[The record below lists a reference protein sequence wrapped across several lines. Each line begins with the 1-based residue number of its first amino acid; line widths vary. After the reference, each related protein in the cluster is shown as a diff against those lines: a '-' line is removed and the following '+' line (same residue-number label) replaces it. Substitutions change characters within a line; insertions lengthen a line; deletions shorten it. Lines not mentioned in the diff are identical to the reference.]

1 MPSTGSSR
9 LLLSYTEIPKFIISL
24 SPIII
29 TFLLFL
35 GGGGGLNALPALILV
50 VCFIILGVLMHFIQ
64 RSVSMLQ
71 VKDIVILK
79 NSMNV
84 ACGVFDIGNI
94 QYLPPI
100 RVLFYYFTFAYLLIH
115 FLMAMDGLE
124 DGEKIFPIIFISII
138 TLLSIADTARLWGA
152 KCFRA
157 DKDGKRWMPYMMAVF
172 VGFIFGAGFAA
183 LTTFLQNGM
192 FHFFKKKKLMIKC
205 DSDNKCTTLKL
216 QNIA

>member
-9 LLLSYTEIPKFIISL
+9 LLLSYTEMPKFIISL

-35 GGGGGLNALPALILV
+35 GGGGGLNVLPALILV

-64 RSVSMLQ
+64 RSVSRLQ
-71 VKDIVILK
+71 VTDTVILK

-94 QYLPPI
+94 QYSPPI
-100 RVLFYYFTFAYLLIH
+100 RVLFYCFTITYLWVHLGTAG
-115 FLMAMDGLE
+115 LKDGKE
-124 DGEKIFPIIFISII
+124 IFPIIFVSII
-138 TLLSIADTARLWGA
+138 TLLSIADTGRLWAA
-152 KCFRA
+152 KCFRS
-157 DKDGKRWMPYMMAVF
+157 DKDGKRLGPYIGAGI
-172 VGFIFGAGFAA
+172 VGLFLGGGFAA

-192 FHFFKKKKLMIKC
+192 FHFFKERKLMIKC

>member
-9 LLLSYTEIPKFIISL
+9 LLLSYTEMPKFIISL

-29 TFLLFL
+29 TFLLFF
-35 GGGGGLNALPALILV
+35 GGGGGLNVLPALILV

-64 RSVSMLQ
+64 RSVSVFQ
-71 VKDIVILK
+71 VKDVVTIQ

-84 ACGVFDIGNI
+84 ACGVFDIGNVR
-94 QYLPPI
+94 YTPPI
-100 RVLFYYFTFAYLLIH
+100 RVLFYFFTITYLWTHLG
-115 FLMAMDGLE
+115 MAKLPD
-124 DGEKIFPIIFISII
+124 EKVIFPIIFVSII
-138 TLLSIADTARLWGA
+138 TLLSIADIVRLGYA
-152 KCFRA
+152 NCFRGNNGME
-157 DKDGKRWMPYMMAVF
+157 KYLSYMVALL
-172 VGFIFGAGFAA
+172 VGLAFGGGFAA

-192 FHFFKKKKLMIKC
+192 FHFFKERKLMIKC

>member
-9 LLLSYTEIPKFIISL
+9 LLLSYTEMPKFIISL

-50 VCFIILGVLMHFIQ
+50 ACFIILGVLIYLIQ
-64 RSVSMLQ
+64 RSVSVFQ
-71 VKDIVILK
+71 VKDVVTIQ

-84 ACGVFDIGNI
+84 ACGVFDIGNVR
-94 QYLPPI
+94 YLPPI
-100 RVLFYYFTFAYLLIH
+100 RVLFYFFTITYLWVHLG
-115 FLMAMDGLE
+115 MAGLK
-124 DGEKIFPIIFISII
+124 DGEEIFPIIFVSII
-138 TLLSIADTARLWGA
+138 TLLSFADAARLWAA

-157 DKDGKRWMPYMMAVF
+157 DKGGNKWIPYIMALF
-172 VGFIFGAGFAA
+172 VGGIFGGGFAA

-216 QNIA
+216 QNIV

>member
-9 LLLSYTEIPKFIISL
+9 LLLSYTEMPKFIISL

-29 TFLLFL
+29 TFLLFF

-50 VCFIILGVLMHFIQ
+50 ACFILLGVLMHFIQ
-64 RSVSMLQ
+64 RSVSVFQ
-71 VKDIVILK
+71 VKDVVTIQ

-84 ACGVFDIGNI
+84 ACGVFDIGNVR
-94 QYLPPI
+94 YTPPI
-100 RVLFYYFTFAYLLIH
+100 RVLFYFFTITYLWTHLG
-115 FLMAMDGLE
+115 MADLK
-124 DGEKIFPIIFISII
+124 DEKVIFPIIFVSII
-138 TLLSIADTARLWGA
+138 TLLSIADIARLGYA
-152 KCFRA
+152 KCFRGNNGMEKYLSYIIA
-157 DKDGKRWMPYMMAVF
+157 LF
-172 VGFIFGAGFAA
+172 FGLAFGGGFAA

>member
-50 VCFIILGVLMHFIQ
+50 ACFILLGVLMYFIQ
-64 RSVSMLQ
+64 RSVSVFQ
-71 VKDIVILK
+71 VKDVVTIQ

-84 ACGVFDIGNI
+84 ACGVFDIGNVR
-94 QYLPPI
+94 YTPPI
-100 RVLFYYFTFAYLLIH
+100 RVLFYFFTITYLWTHLG
-115 FLMAMDGLE
+115 MAGLK
-124 DGEKIFPIIFISII
+124 DEKVIFPIIFVSII
-138 TLLSIADTARLWGA
+138 TLLSIADIARLGYA
-152 KCFRA
+152 KCFRGNNGME
-157 DKDGKRWMPYMMAVF
+157 KYLSYIMALF
-172 VGFIFGAGFAA
+172 VGGIVGGGFAA

-192 FHFFKKKKLMIKC
+192 FHFFKERKLMIKC

>member
-9 LLLSYTEIPKFIISL
+9 LLLSYTEMPKFIISL

-64 RSVSMLQ
+64 RSVSRLQ
-71 VKDIVILK
+71 VTDTVILK

-100 RVLFYYFTFAYLLIH
+100 RVLFYYFTIAYLWMH
-115 FLMAMDGLE
+115 FFMATDGLE
-124 DGEKIFPIIFISII
+124 DGEKIFPIIFVSII
-138 TLLSIADTARLWGA
+138 TLLSIADIARLAYA
-152 KCFRA
+152 KCFRGNNGME
-157 DKDGKRWMPYMMAVF
+157 KYLSYIMALI
-172 VGFIFGAGFAA
+172 VGASFGVGFAA

>member
-9 LLLSYTEIPKFIISL
+9 LLLSYTEMPKFIISL

-50 VCFIILGVLMHFIQ
+50 ACFIISGVLMHFIQ
-64 RSVSMLQ
+64 RSVSILQ
-71 VKDIVILK
+71 VKDIVILR

-94 QYLPPI
+94 LYLPPI
-100 RVLFYYFTFAYLLIH
+100 RVLFYCFTITYLWVHLG
-115 FLMAMDGLE
+115 MAGLK
-124 DGEKIFPIIFISII
+124 DGEEIFPIIFVSIL
-138 TLLSIADTARLWGA
+138 TLLSFADAVRLWAA

-157 DKDGKRWMPYMMAVF
+157 DKGGNKWMPYLIALF
-172 VGFIFGAGFAA
+172 VGLAFGGGFAA

-192 FHFFKKKKLMIKC
+192 FHFFKKKKHMIKC

>member
-1 MPSTGSSR
+1 MPSTGSRR
-9 LLLSYTEIPKFIISL
+9 LLLSYTEMPKFIISL

-64 RSVSMLQ
+64 RSVSRLQ
-71 VKDIVILK
+71 VTDTVILK

-100 RVLFYYFTFAYLLIH
+100 RVLFYFFTIAYLWMH
-115 FLMAMDGLE
+115 FFMAMDGLE
-124 DGEKIFPIIFISII
+124 DGEKIFPIIFVSII
-138 TLLSIADTARLWGA
+138 TLLSIADIARLGYA
-152 KCFRA
+152 KCFRGNNGME
-157 DKDGKRWMPYMMAVF
+157 KYLSYIMALF
-172 VGFIFGAGFAA
+172 VGASFGAGFAV